1 MKALLLIAHGSRKAS
16 SNQEVAELASKL
28 AQHSSPFEHIAHGF
42 LELTTPKVPD
52 AIAQLVATGATEVT
66 ILPYFLAAGM
76 HVTEDLPELLA
87 KAQARYPDV
96 RFTLLEHLGAAEL
109 MPSWILQQASPKSD

>member
-1 MKALLLIAHGSRKAS
+1 MKALLLIAHGSRKVS
-16 SNQEVAELASKL
+16 SNQEVADLADKL
-28 AQHSSPFEHIAHGF
+28 KQHDSSFALVTHGF

-52 AIAQLVATGATEVT
+52 AVAELVEGGATEVT

-87 KAQARYPDV
+87 QAKALYPQV
-96 RFTLLEHLGAAEL
+96 TFTLLEHLGAAEL
-109 MPSWILQQASPKSD
+109 MPSWILQQAGEA

>member
-16 SNQEVAELASKL
+16 SNQEVAELAQKL
-28 AQHSSPFEHIAHGF
+28 AHQDSDFALIGHGF

-52 AIAQLVATGATEVT
+52 AVENLVKQGAKDVT

-76 HVTEDLPELLA
+76 HVSEDLPELLEH
-87 KAQARYPDV
+87 AQAAYPDV
-96 RFTLLEHLGAAEL
+96 SFTLLEHLGAAEK
-109 MPSWILQQASPKSD
+109 MPSWILQQANG